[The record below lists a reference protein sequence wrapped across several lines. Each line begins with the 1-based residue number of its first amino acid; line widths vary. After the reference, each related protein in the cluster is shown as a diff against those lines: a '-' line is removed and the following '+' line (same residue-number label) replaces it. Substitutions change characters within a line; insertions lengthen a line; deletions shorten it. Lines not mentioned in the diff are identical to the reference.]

1 MRKTTSG
8 FTLVELLIVIVVIA
22 ILAAITMVAYGGIQD
37 KANDV
42 AVQSDLAN
50 YAKKAEIFKIDNGHY
65 PTASSTDLASLQ
77 ITPTKNSYYED
88 DYNLYYATIGPD
100 YDVYGFTARSKSGT
114 SFFYTSAKG
123 PGSLGER
130 SMGSGAAYEVIDASD
145 PVAAGRALNYG
156 YHKINKE
163 WANWTE

>member
-65 PTASSTDLASLQ
+65 PTPSSTDLASLG
-77 ITPTKNSYYED
+77 ITPTKNSYYQNN
-88 DYNLYYATIGPD
+88 YNLYYATIGPD

-114 SFFYTSAKG
+114 VFYATSNNG
-123 PGSLGER
+123 RGDFGNM
-130 SMGSGAAYEVIDASD
+130 SMGATRAYQAIGATEAMDRS
-145 PVAAGRALNYG
+145 LNYG
-156 YHKINKE
+156 YNKE
-163 WANWTE
+163 TGLWSNWTE